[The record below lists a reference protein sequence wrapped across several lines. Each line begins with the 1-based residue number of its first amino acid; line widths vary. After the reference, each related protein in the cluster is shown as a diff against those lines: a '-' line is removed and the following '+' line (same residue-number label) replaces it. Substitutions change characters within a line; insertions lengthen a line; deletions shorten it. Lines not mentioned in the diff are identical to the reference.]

1 MKVLVSAYACD
12 PRGGSEPGVGWNWSR
27 AMARHHDVWVLT
39 RSNNREEIEGEL
51 RRWPQPRMRFL
62 YLDLPP
68 WARSWKRGQRGIRLY
83 YYLWQL
89 LAGRSA
95 RRAHAEI
102 GFDLVHHIT
111 FATAFVPA
119 LTFLPGVPFVLGP
132 VGGGVR
138 APWRLTAEWGPRG
151 VVFEAMRAIRR
162 GVARYLDPLVRLTWR
177 RATVILAQN
186 PETLAWLPARH
197 RVKSRVVPN
206 AGIDPQEIAE
216 PDRPLGTERLAVAAG
231 RLVHLK
237 GTSLA
242 IRALAAIAADV
253 PDLRLVVVGKG
264 RDRDRLERL
273 ARELGVANRVKFT
286 GWLERP
292 ELLAMLGRADV
303 LLFPSMHEECGAVV
317 VEALARGTI
326 PIVLG
331 AGGPPVLSGD
341 AGYVVP
347 VKGVSR
353 GAVVRSLAEILRS
366 HDPRADGRRRAAI
379 ARARSMSWSHKLDAL
394 DGLLRPS
401 PFPQTGARP

>member
-1 MKVLVSAYACD
+1 
-12 PRGGSEPGVGWNWSR
+12 
-27 AMARHHDVWVLT
+27 
-39 RSNNREEIEGEL
+39 
-51 RRWPQPRMRFL
+51 
-62 YLDLPP
+62 
-68 WARSWKRGQRGIRLY
+68 
-83 YYLWQL
+83 
-89 LAGRSA
+89 
-95 RRAHAEI
+95 
-102 GFDLVHHIT
+102 
-111 FATAFVPA
+111 
-119 LTFLPGVPFVLGP
+119 
-132 VGGGVR
+132 
-138 APWRLTAEWGPRG
+138 
-151 VVFEAMRAIRR
+151 
-162 GVARYLDPLVRLTWR
+162 VARYLDPLVRLTWR

-273 ARELGVANRVKFT
+273 ARELGMANRVEFT

-379 ARARSMSWSHKLDAL
+379 ARARSMSWSGKLDAL
-394 DGLLRPS
+394 DDFLKPS
-401 PFPQTGARP
+401 PSPRIEARP

>member
-1 MKVLVSAYACD
+1 MRILVSAYACD
-12 PRGGSEPGVGWNWSR
+12 PRGGSEPGVGWFW
-27 AMARHHDVWVLT
+27 AKEMAKHHDVWILT
-39 RSNNREEIEGEL
+39 RSNNRAEIEREL
-51 RRWPQPRMRFL
+51 RRSPQPKMRFL
-62 YLDLPP
+62 YFDLPP

-89 LAGRSA
+89 AARRSA

-102 GFDLVHHIT
+102 GFDLVHHLT

-151 VVFEAMRAIRR
+151 MVFETMRAFRR
-162 GVARYLDPLVRLTWR
+162 GVARYVDPLVRLTWK
-177 RATVILAQN
+177 RATMILVQN
-186 PETLAWLPARH
+186 PETIAWLPARH
-197 RVKSRVVPN
+197 RHKCRVVPN
-206 AGIDPQEIAE
+206 AGIDPEEID
-216 PDRPLGTERLAVAAG
+216 DRPRRAERLAVTAG
-231 RLVHLK
+231 RLVHVK
-237 GTSLA
+237 GTTLA
-242 IRALAAIAADV
+242 IRALAGSAPDV
-253 PDLRLVVVGKG
+253 PDLRLIVIGKG
-264 RDRDRLERL
+264 PDRGRLERL
-273 ARELGVANRVKFT
+273 ARELGVANRVEFT

-292 ELLAMLGRADV
+292 ELLAILGRADV

-347 VKGVSR
+347 VKGASR
-353 GAVVRSLAEILRS
+353 DAVVRSLARILRS
-366 HDPRADGRRRAAI
+366 HDPHSDDRRRAAI
-379 ARARSMSWSHKLDAL
+379 ARARSMSWSRKLEAL
-394 DGLLRPS
+394 DGFVTLPS
-401 PFPQTGARP
+401 GVGG